1 MFDKFGLVMLRF
13 PVNSYLSMRNLLT
26 ALFAA
31 LVVFVVGLPMGAQAA
46 RVNTLIKGSGSTIY
60 WAANDG
66 KKYTFPNIATYY
78 TWFTWDDLKTVKK
91 IGDKELKA
99 TPTGGNVTYRGGAKL
114 AKFPTE
120 STVYAVSRYGIL
132 RPIVNAE
139 VAAQLYGY
147 NWTSKVETLP
157 WNVRGDYRIGS
168 MIRAAYEYSTSNEY
182 NGVKTPTD
190 NLEVGYVPVNPGTS
204 YTPNLPAPTFTGT
217 VGLALT
223 NRLYTPDRAQFT
235 ATVSNSNRNANE
247 ITIQIKNET
256 RNEII
261 QTCYAS
267 YTCSATW
274 YVDTVATQEIVAI
287 AKDAAGY
294 SLGSNRV
301 SVQGLNNSS
310 YYSDYGYPYTY
321 NNSNYPQYGYG
332 STLPYYTTI
341 GTVSLSLSNTSVYKD
356 EQATAYAEVKSYNV
370 RAERLTIELYVDG
383 TRIGTCQGTTT
394 CSLTFN
400 NPNVGTR
407 QVYARVSDGYNTAT
421 QSAPL
426 SLYVSER
433 VNAWTQGSFWAD
445 RRLDAE
451 WTSDR
456 TLRLTG
462 RITNSNRELHNL
474 RMTIMDRDTNQN
486 VKHCIGTDYCTID
499 LRTDSNWVNTNRY
512 ALLAFDMNGQELG
525 YVYPASI
532 GTNPYT
538 DNYYGYPTVVTEG
551 SIVSHDRTTTI
562 VNLTGRVNGSINL
575 NNTRLEIYTDAYS
588 DLGGTYFQQSIP
600 TRLVNTCYNTST
612 CSIQDRTNT
621 TYYHVSYYTVFVDA
635 NGQRTTSPAY
645 KIN

>member
-1 MFDKFGLVMLRF
+1 
-13 PVNSYLSMRNLLT
+13 MRKLIT

-31 LVVFVVGLPMGAQAA
+31 LVVLVVGLPMGAQAA

-91 IGDKELKA
+91 IGEKELKA
-99 TPTGGNVTYRGGAKL
+99 IPTAGNVTYRGGAKL

-132 RPIVNAE
+132 RPILNAE
-139 VAAQLYGY
+139 VATQIYGY
-147 NWTSKVETLP
+147 NWTTKVETLP
-157 WNVRGDYRIGS
+157 WTVRGDYRVGP
-168 MIRAAYEYSTSNEY
+168 MIRAAHEYSASIEY
-182 NGVKTPTD
+182 NGVKTPTN
-190 NLEVGYVPVNPGTS
+190 NLVVGRSYEGDGLD
-204 YTPNLPAPTFTGT
+204 YTPNLPTPTFTGT
-217 VGLALT
+217 IGLALT

-247 ITIQIKNET
+247 VTIQIKNAT

-267 YTCSATW
+267 YTCSTTW

-287 AKDAAGY
+287 AKDGSGY

-301 SVQGLNNSS
+301 SVQGLNSS
-310 YYSDYGYPYTY
+310 HYYSDYSYTNTY
-321 NNSNYPQYGYG
+321 NNSNYPYYGYG
-332 STLPYYTTI
+332 STLPYYATV
-341 GTVSLSLSNTSVYKD
+341 GTLSMSLSNTSVYKD
-356 EQATAYAEVKSYNV
+356 EQVTAYAEVKSYNV
-370 RAERLTIELYVDG
+370 KADRLTIELYVDG

-407 QVYARVSDGYNTAT
+407 QVYARVTDGNNIAA
-421 QSAPL
+421 QSVPQN
-426 SLYVSER
+426 LYVSER
-433 VNAWTQGSFWAD
+433 VNAWTQGTFWAD

-456 TLRLTG
+456 TLRLTA
-462 RITNSNRELHNL
+462 RITNSNRELQNL
-474 RMTIMDRDTNQN
+474 RMTIIDRDTNQN
-486 VKHCIGTDYCTID
+486 VKHCVGTDYCTID
-499 LRTDSNWVNTNRY
+499 IRTDSSWVNTTRY
-512 ALLAFDMNGQELG
+512 TLLTFDMNGQELG
-525 YVYPASI
+525 YVYPASV
-532 GTNPYT
+532 GTNPYAYT
-538 DNYYGYPTVVTEG
+538 NTNYYGTPSVSTEAT
-551 SIVSHDRTTTI
+551 ITSHDRTTTM
-562 VNLTGRVNGSINL
+562 VNLIGRVSGISNL
-575 NNTRLEIYTDAYS
+575 GNTRLELYTSTWS
-588 DLGGTYFQQSIP
+588 DLGSTFGTGTQ
-600 TRLVNTCYNTST
+600 TNLVTTCYGVST

-635 NGQRTTSPAY
+635 NGNRTTSAVRTL
-645 KIN
+645 N